1 VNSARSFVVSTLERW
16 RAPLV
21 IGDAVHL
28 VEEMVASAVRTTGV
42 ADPNVQWRTLTHLEL
57 LTVTLVGLRNSIG
70 MEVWDNAPSWPAQP
84 VNEPALDRELLEV
97 LKTAAGQ
104 WGIMP
109 SGRGRVV
116 WAKPPSTRALKVGF
130 RYGRASRHPVHGK
143 LRHFPRLRISNY
155 SSESARG
162 WNSCSRDNPSWYLMR
177 GVHAF
182 HCRLLEDFPK
192 IPVGVYTLTVFLIC
206 KILHGRA

>member
-97 LKTAAGQ
+97 LKT
-104 WGIMP
+104 
-109 SGRGRVV
+109 RGR
-116 WAKPPSTRALKVGF
+116 
-130 RYGRASRHPVHGK
+130 
-143 LRHFPRLRISNY
+143 
-155 SSESARG
+155 
-162 WNSCSRDNPSWYLMR
+162 
-177 GVHAF
+177 
-182 HCRLLEDFPK
+182 
-192 IPVGVYTLTVFLIC
+192 PVGHHAVRSWESRMGSTTHL
-206 KILHGRA
+206 RAR

>member
-1 VNSARSFVVSTLERW
+1 VKERPQRSESLTLAALPSAVNSARSFVVSTLERW

-116 WAKPPSTRALKVGF
+116 WAKLPIYARAESGLPVWPRIPS
-130 RYGRASRHPVHGK
+130 
-143 LRHFPRLRISNY
+143 PRPRQAATLPKTPDL
-155 SSESARG
+155 E
-162 WNSCSRDNPSWYLMR
+162 
-177 GVHAF
+177 
-182 HCRLLEDFPK
+182 LLQRVRE
-192 IPVGVYTLTVFLIC
+192 GLEQL
-206 KILHGRA
+206 